1 MTLRKALFILTILL
15 AAAQGLSAQEPGFDG
30 PERSRILN
38 QMREYRQQFISKEL
52 NLDKDQRREFFE
64 LYDEMDERVQQINRE
79 TRDLERT
86 VSEKDD
92 ATDTEIDAAATAVY
106 LQKQREAE
114 IEQEYLERFRKILTP
129 RQLLNLRSAERKFT
143 QQLMRQHH
151 KLRNQKKG
159 NH

>member
-1 MTLRKALFILTILL
+1 MVLRKALLLITLLLT
-15 AAAQGLSAQEPGFDG
+15 ATQGAFAQEPAFDG

-38 QMREYRQQFISKEL
+38 KMREYRQEFISNEL
-52 NLDKDQRREFFE
+52 KLDKEQRREFFE
-64 LYDEMDERVQQINRE
+64 LYDEMDDKVQQINRE
-79 TRDLERT
+79 TRDLERS
-86 VSEKDD
+86 VSEKDN

-114 IEQEYLERFRKILTP
+114 IEQEYLERFRKVLSP

-151 KLRNQKKG
+151 KLRTQKKG
-159 NH
+159 NK